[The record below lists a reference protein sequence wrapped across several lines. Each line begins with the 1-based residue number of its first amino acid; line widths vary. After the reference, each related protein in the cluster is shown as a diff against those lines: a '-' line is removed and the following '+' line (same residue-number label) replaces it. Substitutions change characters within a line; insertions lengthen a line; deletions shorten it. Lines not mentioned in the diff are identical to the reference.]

1 MFIFSDY
8 NSYFQCTGKKHRLA
22 STLNI
27 QAHLQKIAM
36 PVGGFGIGSVSL
48 KGNGTIQDW
57 QIMNRPAK
65 GFAPWLLNGP
75 PVKVEGMK
83 N

>member
-1 MFIFSDY
+1 MHS
-8 NSYFQCTGKKHRLA
+8 KKHRLA
-22 STLNI
+22 STVNI

-36 PVGGFGIGSVSL
+36 PVGGFGTGTVSL
-48 KGNGTIQDW
+48 KRNGAIQDW
-57 QIMNRPAK
+57 EIINRPAK
-65 GFAPWLLNGP
+65 RCNPWLLKGA

>member
-1 MFIFSDY
+1 MFILSDY

-36 PVGGFGIGSVSL
+36 PVGGFGTGTVSL
-48 KGNGTIQDW
+48 KRNGAIQDW
-57 QIMNRPAK
+57 EIINGPAK
-65 GFAPWLLNGP
+65 GFDPWLLKGP

>member
-1 MFIFSDY
+1 MFIFSDH

-36 PVGGFGIGSVSL
+36 PVGGFGTGTVSL
-48 KGNGTIQDW
+48 KRNEAIQDW
-57 QIMNRPAK
+57 EIINRPAK
-65 GFAPWLLNGP
+65 RCNPWLLKGP